1 MICRYWSLPIVWAG
15 GGGRTLPLNLILA
28 LCQVGIHFIA
38 IIQIIS
44 DHTVDQGQGECRIL
58 AEEFLRGITFVIE
71 MQQMEQANAVTGRR
85 IDPRASCVRKS
96 GSVIRQS
103 PGVESSALFYQ
114 GKILEG
120 GRGQEF

>member
-28 LCQVGIHFIA
+28 LCQVGIHFRA

-71 MQQMEQANAVTGRR
+71 MQQMEQANAVTGKAYLPTGVLREKVGQCHK
-85 IDPRASCVRKS
+85 AVS
-96 GSVIRQS
+96 GS
-103 PGVESSALFYQ
+103 
-114 GKILEG
+114 
-120 GRGQEF
+120 